1 MTQEIINFD
10 KECDEKNYIETMA
23 DDTFLSD
30 VNNKQHI
37 YENNKGN
44 YVYASDN
51 VEEDSIVE
59 TTALRQNS
67 ETSKGTS
74 SSITSENYL
83 ILPGTLKRGRN
94 KTRQVEVVLNMSREE
109 LELLELNIMTKKK
122 NICYNSLNGG
132 MHVFLW
138 SIICSPISLILSSM
152 YSFFMGTLTWYGIF
166 SMFSETKSFKY
177 KIIVPP
183 ILIILY
189 PFLIVFVSLCLGIY
203 AGFKQVSWYWN
214 IWLDE
219 FTDYDKGFFGWLC
232 NVLDIPECSPY
243 EIIILSNVYKP

>member
-1 MTQEIINFD
+1 MLTQIHFCNLQNEMTQEIINFD

-122 NICYNSLNGG
+122 NICYRMN
-132 MHVFLW
+132 VR
-138 SIICSPISLILSSM
+138 IR
-152 YSFFMGTLTWYGIF
+152 
-166 SMFSETKSFKY
+166 KK
-177 KIIVPP
+177 
-183 ILIILY
+183 
-189 PFLIVFVSLCLGIY
+189 
-203 AGFKQVSWYWN
+203 KQQK
-214 IWLDE
+214 E
-219 FTDYDKGFFGWLC
+219 QKQ
-232 NVLDIPECSPY
+232 E
-243 EIIILSNVYKP
+243 EER